1 MLNASGRRS
10 DAIEEVARSAAI
22 LAELGGL
29 GVEDRDPSAEVWR
42 LVDW

>member
-1 MLNASGRRS
+1 MGIGQPTAWALTSNARPSP
-10 DAIEEVARSAAI
+10 AVI
-22 LAELGGL
+22 L